1 MRDIVI
7 AAPTRIAIGK
17 MGGTIAEVTAIDLAK
32 TVIKGVIDRSG
43 VAPESVDEVI
53 MGHARQ
59 SSDDPNIARLAAL
72 KAGIPETTA
81 AYTIMRQCASGMTA
95 VHNAAM
101 SIMCGVNETV
111 IAGGCES
118 MSRAIFYLRN
128 ARFGLG
134 TGNVTLYDSVT
145 EVQVNSQP
153 QEMYG
158 TFNMGQTAENVAEK
172 LGISREE
179 QDAFAFS
186 SQEKAHAAISN
197 GLFADEIVPVSIPQ
211 RKADPIIFDKDEHPR
226 LTSLE
231 ALAKLKPVFKEGGT
245 VTAGNASGRNDGA
258 SAMLVTSLENAKSK
272 NLSPVAKIIG
282 MGTSGLDPKIMG
294 LGPVEATKKALKHA
308 GLSMN
313 DIGLIEL
320 NEAFAAQ
327 ALGCIWEMG
336 LKERMDI
343 INVNG
348 GANAYGH
355 PIGSTGARILVSLAL
370 QMRRQNVKYGL
381 ATLCIAGGLGQSTIL
396 ELID

>member
-17 MGGTIAEVTAIDLAK
+17 MGGALSDVTAIELAR

-72 KAGIPETTA
+72 KAGVPETAA

-118 MSRAIFYLRN
+118 MSRGIFYLRN

-179 QDAFAFS
+179 QDAFALS
-186 SQEKAHAAISN
+186 SQEKAHAAISG
-197 GLFADEIVPVSIPQ
+197 GLFADEIVPVIIP
-211 RKADPIIFDKDEHPR
+211 KHKSDPITFDTDEHPR

-231 ALAKLKPVFKEGGT
+231 KLAKLKPVFREGGT

-272 NLSPVAKIIG
+272 NLSPIAKIIG
-282 MGTSGLDPKIMG
+282 MGSSGLDPRIMG

-348 GANAYGH
+348 GAIAYGH

-381 ATLCIAGGLGQSTIL
+381 ATLCIAGGLGQSTVL